1 MLYILHPSAQSV
13 WQSQTLDIHS
23 PTTIVFLPIVAMNRQ
38 PKAVGLSSSMSPT
51 IAVGLRQKDD
61 SSTAVG
67 HSPAASSGSR
77 VNYRLFMRALSPQM
91 SSSKLMRLKSSQLST
106 ESSQLSRKSRLLFT
120 GNGELLAKRSM
131 TDQRAPETCLRRREE
146 MN

>member
-1 MLYILHPSAQSV
+1 MLHFLHQSAQSV

-38 PKAVGLSSSMSPT
+38 PKSVGLSSSMSPT
-51 IAVGLRQKDD
+51 IAMGLRQKDD

-77 VNYRLFMRALSPQM
+77 ANFPLFMKALCRKKSLSEQACLK
-91 SSSKLMRLKSSQLST
+91 SARLSTKSSQLSR
-106 ESSQLSRKSRLLFT
+106 ES
-120 GNGELLAKRSM
+120 GELFARS
-131 TDQRAPETCLRRREE
+131 
-146 MN
+146 